1 MLRVPSLPMVDMNEI
16 AEALKSASTE
26 TLFVEAESFAVGK
39 AIGELKLRKTTGV
52 TIIAISREGHTE
64 INPGPE
70 TLIQAEDV
78 LVLLGGA
85 AQIDRAIEEINGVR
99 ESVS

>member
-1 MLRVPSLPMVDMNEI
+1 M
-16 AEALKSASTE
+16 
-26 TLFVEAESFAVGK
+26 
-39 AIGELKLRKTTGV
+39 

-70 TLIQAEDV
+70 TLIEAEDV

-85 AQIDRAIEEINGVR
+85 EQIDRAIEEINGMR
-99 ESVS
+99 EREHIS

>member
-1 MLRVPSLPMVDMNEI
+1 M
-16 AEALKSASTE
+16 
-26 TLFVEAESFAVGK
+26 
-39 AIGELKLRKTTGV
+39 

-70 TLIQAEDV
+70 TKIQAEDG

-85 AQIDRAIEEINGVR
+85 DQIDRAIEEINGAR
-99 ESVS
+99 DTLS